1 MQNYEI
7 IKFRKIDI
15 LIDTLGNLLFPLE
28 RKIHIIQYSLG
39 LIGTL
44 YTIIALHY
52 TLNISFSLKN
62 VFYIMLLIVLPSL
75 ISYYFFPVW
84 VGIFISFITICVVFF
99 YITRTTKALYH
110 VLLLIIGQMISYSL
124 TKIFMLPIELNAFAW
139 LEHVFMILLNVIFV
153 YIFFKRL
160 NKGIEF
166 TNFTMNMQ
174 LFIFFILCSSF
185 MVFLINIFFST
196 LMVDSFWIYVYF
208 FTQFLYLVILLTV
221 LYLLQRQF
229 HKNQHL
235 KMEMVKQ
242 NQLSNYIVALETIN
256 EDMKHFRHDYANILF
271 TLQTFIETEDIQG
284 LKHYFQSRILKVEQ
298 QTLLTNKA
306 FCQIKNLKLMELKGL
321 IASKLLIAEQL
332 GINVHLEIPE
342 EVHTAP
348 ADMIDLSRIIGILID
363 NAIEASE
370 KASTKQIQIGFIQ
383 TPSSMLIV
391 IKNTFD
397 EMPDMNLLYKGYYST
412 KGEGRGIGL
421 VNVRKL
427 LHKYPNATMN
437 TRIENGWFIQELE
450 FR

>member
-1 MQNYEI
+1 M
-7 IKFRKIDI
+7 
-15 LIDTLGNLLFPLE
+15 LF
-28 RKIHIIQYSLG
+28 
-39 LIGTL
+39 
-44 YTIIALHY
+44 
-52 TLNISFSLKN
+52 
-62 VFYIMLLIVLPSL
+62 IVLPSL

-84 VGIFISFITICVVFF
+84 VWIFISFITICVVFF

-124 TKIFMLPIELNAFAW
+124 TKIFMVPIVLNAFAW
-139 LEHVFMILLNVIFV
+139 LEHVFMILFNVIFV

-185 MVFLINIFFST
+185 IVFLINIFFST
-196 LMVDSFWIYVYF
+196 LMIDSFWIYVYF

-306 FCQIKNLKLMELKGL
+306 FCQIKNLKLM
-321 IASKLLIAEQL
+321 
-332 GINVHLEIPE
+332 
-342 EVHTAP
+342 
-348 ADMIDLSRIIGILID
+348 
-363 NAIEASE
+363 
-370 KASTKQIQIGFIQ
+370 
-383 TPSSMLIV
+383 
-391 IKNTFD
+391 
-397 EMPDMNLLYKGYYST
+397 
-412 KGEGRGIGL
+412 
-421 VNVRKL
+421 
-427 LHKYPNATMN
+427 
-437 TRIENGWFIQELE
+437 
-450 FR
+450 

>member
-174 LFIFFILCSSF
+174 LFIFLF
-185 MVFLINIFFST
+185 
-196 LMVDSFWIYVYF
+196 YVPHSWCF
-208 FTQFLYLVILLTV
+208 
-221 LYLLQRQF
+221 
-229 HKNQHL
+229 
-235 KMEMVKQ
+235 
-242 NQLSNYIVALETIN
+242 
-256 EDMKHFRHDYANILF
+256 
-271 TLQTFIETEDIQG
+271 
-284 LKHYFQSRILKVEQ
+284 
-298 QTLLTNKA
+298 
-306 FCQIKNLKLMELKGL
+306 
-321 IASKLLIAEQL
+321 
-332 GINVHLEIPE
+332 
-342 EVHTAP
+342 
-348 ADMIDLSRIIGILID
+348 
-363 NAIEASE
+363 
-370 KASTKQIQIGFIQ
+370 
-383 TPSSMLIV
+383 
-391 IKNTFD
+391 
-397 EMPDMNLLYKGYYST
+397 
-412 KGEGRGIGL
+412 
-421 VNVRKL
+421 
-427 LHKYPNATMN
+427 
-437 TRIENGWFIQELE
+437 
-450 FR
+450 